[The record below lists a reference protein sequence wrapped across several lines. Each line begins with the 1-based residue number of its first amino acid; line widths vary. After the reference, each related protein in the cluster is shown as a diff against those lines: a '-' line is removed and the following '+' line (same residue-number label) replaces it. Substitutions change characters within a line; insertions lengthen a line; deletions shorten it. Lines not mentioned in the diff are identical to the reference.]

1 LIIRAVD
8 GGLID
13 TRKYSPFSSGAASLS
28 FKSILLKKNAVVD
41 ASVIYTTFMN
51 TEALPQGHRIIK
63 YRLSSTFSPTPDWN
77 YQSANLGITDA
88 VLGMIF
94 GENEDVIYHFGMQA
108 NNALITRI

>member
-1 LIIRAVD
+1 M
-8 GGLID
+8 
-13 TRKYSPFSSGAASLS
+13 
-28 FKSILLKKNAVVD
+28 D

-63 YRLSSTFSPTPDWN
+63 YRLSSTFSPTPEWN

-94 GENEDVIYHFGMQA
+94 GENEDVIYHLQQISLCYQFLRCKQ
-108 NNALITRI
+108 